1 MVYKIFLY
9 VTELHDIFGNKL
21 QKRTKYDELSIDLI
35 WEHRQI
41 TKTEKNVFRIESLLD
56 QKVKYIKNY
65 ERLSYHKS

>member
-35 WEHRQI
+35 
-41 TKTEKNVFRIESLLD
+41 
-56 QKVKYIKNY
+56 
-65 ERLSYHKS
+65 